1 MYGLR
6 IVLADPD
13 PVFRV
18 HLKEKLIKTGYTV
31 VAEAS
36 DGRSALQL
44 IFNIQ
49 PDLVILN
56 LQLPGRSGLE
66 IAQTITEHRV
76 APVILMAE
84 LDKQDELQ
92 DALLHWPFSYILKPV
107 DEVNLFPAIAVCVA
121 GFRKLCQVE
130 QENRKLRE
138 TIEIRKIL
146 DKAKGLLI
154 EFRGMTEQQA
164 FKYIQK
170 VSMDKCMPV
179 KSVAREIIMALDSVK
194 SGKGSDRV

>member
-56 LQLPGRSGLE
+56 LQLPGRSGLK
-66 IAQTITEHRV
+66 IAQIITEQRV

-92 DALLHWPFSYILKPV
+92 DALQHWAFSYILKPV
-107 DEVNLFPAIAVCVA
+107 DEINLFPAIAVCVA
-121 GFRKLCQVE
+121 GFSKLCQVE

-138 TIEIRKIL
+138 TIETRKIL

-154 EFRGMTEQQA
+154 EFKGMTEQQA

-170 VSMDKCMPV
+170 VSMDKCMPI
-179 KSVAREIIMALDSVK
+179 KSVARQIIMALDRVK

>member
-18 HLKEKLIKTGYTV
+18 HLKEKLTKTGYTI
-31 VAEAS
+31 VAETS
-36 DGRSALQL
+36 DGRNALQL

-56 LQLPGRSGLE
+56 FQLPGRSGLK

-92 DALLHWPFSYILKPV
+92 DALQHWNFSYILKPV
-107 DEVNLFPAIAVCVA
+107 DEINLFPAIAVCVA
-121 GFRKLCQVE
+121 GFKKLCQVE

-138 TIEIRKIL
+138 TIETRKIL

-154 EFRGMTEQQA
+154 EFKGMTEQQA

-170 VSMDKCMPV
+170 ASMDKCITI
-179 KSVAREIIMALDSVK
+179 KSVAREIIMAVDRVK
-194 SGKGSDRV
+194 SGKGSDQV